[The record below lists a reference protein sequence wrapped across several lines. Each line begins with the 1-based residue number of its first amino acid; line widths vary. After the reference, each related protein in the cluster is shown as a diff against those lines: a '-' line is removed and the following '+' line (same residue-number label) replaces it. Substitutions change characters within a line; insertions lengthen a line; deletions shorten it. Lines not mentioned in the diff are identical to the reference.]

1 MIGWQ
6 NMKEM
11 QLSMKLPCERKAL
24 HFYSNNNEK
33 SEKIFK
39 CGERGT
45 QFDLC
50 FRNIIPDMMQKTH

>member
-33 SEKIFK
+33 
-39 CGERGT
+39 
-45 QFDLC
+45 
-50 FRNIIPDMMQKTH
+50 P